1 MTTTLRC
8 VGENPGAR
16 YRLVCFPH
24 AGGSAAFFRNWGAH
38 LPQAEVHTVC
48 YPGRGERIDED
59 PPTDLRALAAGIADA
74 VAAIAD
80 RPVALFGHSMGAAV
94 ALEAAACL
102 EAEGVPVAHLFASG
116 SRDAPVPAPSVFDEA
131 VDEDPATVI
140 EHLVEMGGTDP
151 DLAADPLFQELVL
164 PYVLADGRMFR
175 SYAGSFVPVRSL
187 RCPVTTI
194 VGDHDGDAD
203 LRPWP
208 ALTSGPFRELVVPGD
223 HFYLVGRPP
232 YQVLRDCLDTT
243 TVTGER

>member
-1 MTTTLRC
+1 MTTTMRC

-16 YRLVCFPH
+16 YKLVCFPH
-24 AGGSAAFFRNWGAH
+24 AGGSAAFFQNWGEH
-38 LPQAEVHTVC
+38 LPYAEVHGVC
-48 YPGRGERIDED
+48 YPGRGERIDEE
-59 PPTDLRALAAGIADA
+59 PPTDLRALAAEIADA

-94 ALEAAACL
+94 ALETAARLDVA
-102 EAEGVPVAHLFASG
+102 GVPVAHLFASG
-116 SRDAPVPAPSVFDEA
+116 SRAAPVPAPSVFAD
-131 VDEDPATVI
+131 VVEDPAAVI
-140 EHLVEMGGTDP
+140 EHLVAMGGTDP
-151 DLAADPLFQELVL
+151 VLAADPLFQELVL

-175 SYAGSFVPVRSL
+175 SYAGSFVPGRPL

-194 VGDHDGDAD
+194 VGDHDTDAD

-208 ALTSGPFRELVVPGD
+208 VLTSGPFRELVIPGD

-232 YQVLRDCLDTT
+232 YQALRDCLDTT